1 MQKGSLL
8 SVDDPEGIIRN
19 FPGELYGVQSA
30 NTHRLLTTT
39 RTYPGTAT
47 CFAFGDAL
55 HVTFKDNP
63 DGLLPYL
70 NSKNINDATI
80 EKITPGIEDCFIHL
94 LKD

>member
-1 MQKGSLL
+1 
-8 SVDDPEGIIRN
+8 
-19 FPGELYGVQSA
+19 
-30 NTHRLLTTT
+30 
-39 RTYPGTAT
+39 
-47 CFAFGDAL
+47 
-55 HVTFKDNP
+55 VTFKDNP